1 MGSIQGSLRQLNHAL
16 YLVILIL
23 QDPNEVSHKETEVD
37 PVVVQN
43 GSFTW
48 DDDSTSSTP
57 ILKNINMKV
66 EFSFSQQLEKLLSAS
81 VRVSKFG

>member
-1 MGSIQGSLRQLNHAL
+1 MGSIVVELRSLGDFLPTNLPLLNWS
-16 YLVILIL
+16 L

-48 DDDSTSSTP
+48 DDDTGSTP

-66 EFSFSQQLEKLLSAS
+66 SPY
-81 VRVSKFG
+81 